1 MTSDPQR
8 NDFDIAIVGGGMVG
22 ASLACALAE
31 TGLRVGLF
39 DQARFDPDKL
49 PCNSPEPLFDPR
61 VSAIAPSSQRFLS
74 DLGAWEATETVRVS
88 PYTDMIVWD
97 ADGTGSIHFSAADI
111 HEKCLGHI
119 VENSAI
125 VLGLYQRLRQ
135 HANISLLSPVTVDSF
150 ERQAEAPFGSVRI
163 STSDGNTYVAT
174 LLIGADGPQSR
185 IRQLANFQTR
195 EWDYHHQAIVTTV
208 RTEKPHQATALQR
221 FMETGPLAFLPLRET
236 AAPEGGQQHYCSIVW
251 SNVTGRA
258 EALLELDD
266 QHFAASLADAIEH
279 RLGDIEWVDRRHS
292 FPLRQRHAVDYVQ
305 PNIALVG
312 DAAHTIHPL
321 AGQGV
326 NLGFMDAR
334 TLSDEIHSALQRN
347 RPLSEFAILRR
358 YQRARKSHNLG
369 MMATMEGFK
378 RLFAEDALPVRWL
391 RNTGMSGLDRLGFV
405 KHRLMRQAMGIQR
418 KGSQRQ
424 RKRGSSG
431 VVPDS

>member
-1 MTSDPQR
+1 MTTDPQKS
-8 NDFDIAIVGGGMVG
+8 DFDIAIVGGGMVG
-22 ASLACALAE
+22 ASLACALAK
-31 TGLRVGLF
+31 TGLQIGLF
-39 DQARFDPDKL
+39 DQARFDPDNL

-74 DLGAWEATETVRVS
+74 DLGVWEVIETVRVS

-119 VENSAI
+119 IENSAI
-125 VLGLYQRLRQ
+125 VLGLYQRLHQ

-150 ERQAEAPFGSVRI
+150 ERQPGSQPGSVRI
-163 STSDGNTYVAT
+163 SASDGNAYTAT
-174 LLIGADGPQSR
+174 LLIGADGPRSR

-208 RTEKPHQATALQR
+208 RTEKPHRATAL
-221 FMETGPLAFLPLRET
+221 
-236 AAPEGGQQHYCSIVW
+236 AAPEGAQQHYCSIVW
-251 SNVTGRA
+251 SNVSEQAG
-258 EALLELDD
+258 ALLELDD
-266 QHFAASLADAIEH
+266 QHFAARLAVAIEH
-279 RLGDIEWVDRRHS
+279 RLGDIEWVDRRFS
-292 FPLRQRHAVDYVQ
+292 FPLRQRHAADYVQ

-334 TLSDEIHSALQRN
+334 CLANEIQSAVQRN
-347 RPLSEFAILRR
+347 RPLGEFAILRR
-358 YQRARKSHNLG
+358 YQRARKGQNLG
-369 MMATMEGFK
+369 MMGAMEGFK
-378 RLFAEDALPVRWL
+378 RLFAEDALAVRWL
-391 RNTGMSGLDRLGFV
+391 RNTGMTGLDRLGFV

-418 KGSQRQ
+418 TEGR
-424 RKRGSSG
+424 R
-431 VVPDS
+431 